1 MKTAYTLIILMMLG
15 FFALANNVMAN
26 ETVDNVVNGVK
37 EAPTKVVNF
46 VKSEIKETKEFQ
58 KKGWADAKKQTAQ
71 TLTQIKSLFG
81 VKND

>member
-46 VKSEIKETKEFQ
+46 VKSEIEETKEFQ
-58 KKGWADAKKQTAQ
+58 KKGWADGQAQ
-71 TLTQIKSLFG
+71 FNKTWTQIKSAFG

>member
-15 FFALANNVMAN
+15 FFAMANSVMAN

-37 EAPTKVVNF
+37 KAPAKVVNF
-46 VKSEIKETKEFQ
+46 VKSEWEETKEYQ
-58 KKGWADAKKQTAQ
+58 KNSWATSKTQLTN
-71 TLTQIKSLFG
+71 TWTQIKSKLG

>member
-37 EAPTKVVNF
+37 EAPAKVVNF
-46 VKSEIKETKEFQ
+46 VKSEIEETKEFQ

-71 TLTQIKSLFG
+71 TWAKIKSTFG